1 MKRNLILALLC
12 ALSLLIGIT
21 QAQAATRA
29 WLDREQVAV
38 GEAVTLNIETD
49 QASASPDLSPLMAD
63 FALEGQSNSRSVQWV
78 NGKTQ
83 ARTTYVVTMAPKRE
97 GSLVVPALQVGS
109 ERSEPVTLRV
119 SAAPEPSAANAN
131 SNAYLE
137 TEVDDS
143 SPYVQQS
150 VGVTLRLLY
159 ALPLASGQLDL
170 DTPEGASLQ
179 RVGEDVQSVRE
190 VDGKRYNVVERK
202 FLLVPERSGTLK
214 IPAPRFVGRGA
225 GGWMDDFLGGNSREL
240 RATGTPKSIEV
251 RAQPDN
257 APQPWL
263 PLRDLRL
270 RYVAVP
276 QSLRAGEAAELV
288 VEAIAQGAT
297 QSQMPELSAPV
308 VAGAQVFAEP
318 PQYDE
323 TFVGGTPQ
331 VKLTRRFSIVPN
343 AAGTL
348 VVPGMKLAWWD
359 VRAGEAKTAALQDLS
374 LDVAAGTGNFSAP
387 APAASSAV
395 PSAETGN
402 GLNIPGGADG
412 RIPVRVWV
420 WLAVGFAGLWLLTL
434 VWALWRRRQVAAPSR
449 IARTQVQGKAVAT
462 PTHTLTDLKRAL
474 DTGSLNEVGEVLCGM
489 STPPSLDLDALLTH
503 LDSPVQRNAVEQLR
517 RARWADGDGTHAR
530 IVLREA
536 FRNGP
541 TWRATQKTA
550 TKQDLPPLYPTH

>member
-12 ALSLLIGIT
+12 ALSLLIGMT

-109 ERSEPVTLRV
+109 ERSQPVALRV
-119 SAAPEPSAANAN
+119 SAAPEPSTANAN

-137 TEVDDS
+137 TEVDDT

-159 ALPLASGQLDL
+159 SVPLASGQLDL

-202 FLLVPERSGTLK
+202 FLLVPERSGALK

-251 RAQPDN
+251 RAQPAN

-270 RYVAVP
+270 RYVAAP

-288 VEAIAQGAT
+288 VEAIAVGAT

-308 VAGAQVFAEP
+308 LTGAQVFAEP

-348 VVPGMKLAWWD
+348 TVPGMKLAWWD

-374 LDVAAGTGNFSAP
+374 LDVATGTGNFSAP
-387 APAASSAV
+387 APMASRAV
-395 PSAETGN
+395 PSATTGN
-402 GLNIPGGADG
+402 GLDIPGGADR

-434 VWALWRRRQVAAPSR
+434 VWALWRHRQVAAPSR
-449 IARTQVQGKAVAT
+449 IARTQVQGKAVAM
-462 PTHTLTDLKRAL
+462 PTHTLADLKRAL
-474 DTGSLNEVGEVLCGM
+474 DTGSLDEVGEVLCGM
-489 STPPSLDLDALLTH
+489 STPPCADLDALLTH

-541 TWRATQKTA
+541 TWRVMQKA
-550 TKQDLPPLYPTH
+550 AAKHELPPLYPTR

>member
-12 ALSLLIGIT
+12 ALSLLVGIT

-29 WLDREQVAV
+29 WLDRAQVAV

-49 QASASPDLSPLMAD
+49 QATASPDLSPLMAD

-78 NGKTQ
+78 NGKTR
-83 ARTTYVVTMAPKRE
+83 ARTTYVVTMAPKRD
-97 GSLVVPALQVGS
+97 GALVVPALQVGS
-109 ERSEPVTLRV
+109 ERTQPVALSV
-119 SAAPEPSAANAN
+119 SAAAEPSAANAN

-137 TEVDDS
+137 TEVDDT

-159 ALPLASGQLDL
+159 AVPLASGQLDL

-190 VDGKRYNVVERK
+190 VDGRRYNVVERK

-240 RATGTPKSIEV
+240 RATGTPKSVEV

-276 QSLRAGEAAELV
+276 QTLRAGEAAELV
-288 VEAIAQGAT
+288 VEAIASGAT
-297 QSQMPELSAPV
+297 QAQMPELSAPV

-323 TFVGGTPQ
+323 TFVGGSPQ

-343 AAGTL
+343 AAGAL

-359 VRAGEAKTAALQDLS
+359 VRAGEAKTAALQDLP
-374 LDVAAGTGNFSAP
+374 LDVATGVGNFSAP
-387 APAASSAV
+387 APVVSSTMPAAA
-395 PSAETGN
+395 TDN
-402 GLNIPGGADG
+402 GLDIPGLADG
-412 RIPVRVWV
+412 RIPGRAWI

-434 VWALWRRRQVAAPSR
+434 AWALWRRRQVAAPV
-449 IARTQVQGKAVAT
+449 RTPRLQVQGKPVAM
-462 PTHTLTDLKRAL
+462 PTHTLADLKRAL
-474 DTGSLNEVGEVLCGM
+474 DTGSLDEVGDVLCGM
-489 STPPSLDLDALLTH
+489 STPPSPDLDTLLTH
-503 LDSPVQRNAVEQLR
+503 LDSPVQRNALEQLR

-541 TWRATQKTA
+541 TWRAAQPA
-550 TKQDLPPLYPTH
+550 SARQELPPLYPMH

>member
-12 ALSLLIGIT
+12 ALSLFIGIT

-29 WLDREQVAV
+29 WLDRGQVAV

-109 ERSEPVTLRV
+109 ERSQPVALRV
-119 SAAPEPSAANAN
+119 SAAPEPSTANAN

-137 TEVDDS
+137 TEVDDT

-159 ALPLASGQLDL
+159 SVPLASGQLDL

-202 FLLVPERSGTLK
+202 FLLVPERSGALK

-240 RATGTPKSIEV
+240 RATGTPKSIDV
-251 RAQPDN
+251 RAQPAN

-270 RYVAVP
+270 RYVAAP

-288 VEAIAQGAT
+288 VEAIAVGAT

-308 VAGAQVFAEP
+308 VTGAQVFAEP

-348 VVPGMKLAWWD
+348 TVPGMKLAWWD
-359 VRAGEAKTAALQDLS
+359 VHAGEARTAALQDLS

-387 APAASSAV
+387 APMASRAV
-395 PSAETGN
+395 PSATTGN
-402 GLNIPGGADG
+402 GLDIPGGADR

-434 VWALWRRRQVAAPSR
+434 VWALWRHRQVAAPSR
-449 IARTQVQGKAVAT
+449 IARTQVQGKAVAM
-462 PTHTLTDLKRAL
+462 PTHTLADLKRAL
-474 DTGSLNEVGEVLCGM
+474 DTGSLDEVGEVLCGM
-489 STPPSLDLDALLTH
+489 STPPCADLDALLTH

-541 TWRATQKTA
+541 TCRVTQKA
-550 TKQDLPPLYPTH
+550 AAKHELPPLYPTR

>member
-12 ALSLLIGIT
+12 ALSLLAGIT

-29 WLDREQVAV
+29 WLDRAQVAV

-49 QASASPDLSPLMAD
+49 QATASPDLSPLMAD

-83 ARTTYVVTMAPKRE
+83 AKTVYVVTMAPKRD
-97 GSLVVPALQVGS
+97 GALVVPALQVGS
-109 ERSEPVTLRV
+109 ERTQPVALTV
-119 SAAPEPSAANAN
+119 SAAAEPSAANAN
-131 SNAYLE
+131 SNAFLE
-137 TEVDDS
+137 TEVDDA

-159 ALPLASGQLDL
+159 AVPLASGQLDL

-190 VDGKRYNVVERK
+190 VDGRRYNVVERK

-225 GGWMDDFLGGNSREL
+225 GGWMDDFLGGNGREL

-251 RAQPDN
+251 RAQPAN

-288 VEAIAQGAT
+288 VEAIALGAT
-297 QSQMPELSAPV
+297 QAQMPELSAPV

-331 VKLTRRFSIVPN
+331 VKLTRRLSIVPN

-359 VRAGEAKTAALQDLS
+359 VRAGAAKTAALQDLS
-374 LDVAAGTGNFSAP
+374 LEVATGSGNFSAP
-387 APAASSAV
+387 AATTSVVA
-395 PSAETGN
+395 PSAAADN
-402 GLNIPGGADG
+402 GSSIAALGDK
-412 RIPVRVWV
+412 RIPVQAWV

-434 VWALWRRRQVAAPSR
+434 AWALWRRRKTVTPSR
-449 IARTQVQGKAVAT
+449 LPSTSLEAKATAM
-462 PTHTLTDLKRAL
+462 PMHTLADLKRAL
-474 DTGSLNEVGEVLCGM
+474 DTGSLDEVGDVLCGM
-489 STPPSLDLDALLTH
+489 STPSSPDLDTLLTH

-541 TWRATQKTA
+541 TWRVMQKA
-550 TKQDLPPLYPTH
+550 AAKQELPPLYPTH

>member
-12 ALSLLIGIT
+12 ALSLLVGIT

-29 WLDREQVAV
+29 WLDRAQVAV

-83 ARTTYVVTMAPKRE
+83 AKTTYVVTMAPKRE
-97 GSLVVPALQVGS
+97 GALVVPALQVGS
-109 ERSEPVTLRV
+109 ERTQPVSLSV
-119 SAAPEPSAANAN
+119 SAAAEPSAANAN

-137 TEVDDS
+137 TEVDDT

-159 ALPLASGQLDL
+159 AVPLASGQLDL

-190 VDGKRYNVVERK
+190 VDGRRYNVVERK

-251 RAQPDN
+251 RAQPAN

-270 RYVAVP
+270 RYVAAP

-288 VEAIAQGAT
+288 VEAIALGAT

-348 VVPGMKLAWWD
+348 AVPGMKLAWWD

-374 LDVAAGTGNFSAP
+374 LEVATGSGNFSAP
-387 APAASSAV
+387 ATTSAV
-395 PSAETGN
+395 VAPSAATDN
-402 GLNIPGGADG
+402 GSSIAAIGER
-412 RIPVRVWV
+412 RIPVQVWV
-420 WLAVGFAGLWLLTL
+420 WLAVGFAALWLLTL
-434 VWALWRRRQVAAPSR
+434 VWALWRRRKTAAPSR
-449 IARTQVQGKAVAT
+449 LPRTPLETKATVM
-462 PTHTLTDLKRAL
+462 PTHTLADLRRAL
-474 DTGSLNEVGEVLCGM
+474 DTGSLDEVGEVLCGM
-489 STPPSLDLDALLTH
+489 STPPCADLDALLTH

-541 TWRATQKTA
+541 AWRVTQKA
-550 TKQDLPPLYPTH
+550 AAKQELPPLYPSH

>member
-12 ALSLLIGIT
+12 ALSLLVGIT

-29 WLDREQVAV
+29 WLDRAQVAV

-109 ERSEPVTLRV
+109 ERSQPVALRV
-119 SAAPEPSAANAN
+119 SAAPEPSTANAN

-137 TEVDDS
+137 TEVDDT

-159 ALPLASGQLDL
+159 SVPLASGQLDL

-202 FLLVPERSGTLK
+202 FLLVPERSGALK

-240 RATGTPKSIEV
+240 RATGTPKSIDV
-251 RAQPDN
+251 RAQPAN

-270 RYVAVP
+270 RYVAAP

-288 VEAIAQGAT
+288 VEAIAVGAT

-308 VAGAQVFAEP
+308 VTGAQVFAEP

-348 VVPGMKLAWWD
+348 T
-359 VRAGEAKTAALQDLS
+359 VRA
-374 LDVAAGTGNFSAP
+374 
-387 APAASSAV
+387 
-395 PSAETGN
+395 
-402 GLNIPGGADG
+402 
-412 RIPVRVWV
+412 
-420 WLAVGFAGLWLLTL
+420 
-434 VWALWRRRQVAAPSR
+434 
-449 IARTQVQGKAVAT
+449 
-462 PTHTLTDLKRAL
+462 
-474 DTGSLNEVGEVLCGM
+474 
-489 STPPSLDLDALLTH
+489 
-503 LDSPVQRNAVEQLR
+503 
-517 RARWADGDGTHAR
+517 
-530 IVLREA
+530 
-536 FRNGP
+536 
-541 TWRATQKTA
+541 
-550 TKQDLPPLYPTH
+550 